1 MGLLYIRNN
10 EILDKGMG
18 YICDA
23 LLDNVGLI
31 SLVVWNNGITHE
43 SSPALAKV
51 LVHFKLRHYNTFTII
66 KQLYYF

>member
-1 MGLLYIRNN
+1 
-10 EILDKGMG
+10 MG

-43 SSPALAKV
+43 SSPTLAKV
-51 LVHFKLRHYNTFTII
+51 LVNFFNNKIYLIRFLQLLTF
-66 KQLYYF
+66 